1 MLKVSVPATSA
12 NLGPGFDALG
22 LALTLYNEVYLEEWD
37 TVDIQSLD
45 DVAVLTGEDNMIYEN
60 VRQLYEICGKRL
72 PGLKIRQRN
81 RIPMTRG
88 LGSSSAC
95 IVAGLLGANRLLG
108 DPMQKRDIISLAAHI
123 EGHPDNIAPAIAGGL
138 VTSVIEGGQ
147 VHSISVPVSKT
158 MRFAAL
164 IPAFEMKTS
173 FARSI
178 LPGTF
183 SRTDVVFNLSRA
195 ALMTAAMFSGD
206 REVLKVACEDRIHQ
220 PTRLGLIPHSKE
232 VFDLAYLEGAFG
244 VYLSGAG
251 PTLVAIVDGEDN
263 SFAVR
268 MQQGLLEQGI
278 SGWQAVLLD
287 CDQNGAQIL
296 SEDGPF

>member
-22 LALTLYNEVYLEEWD
+22 LALTLYNEVYLEESD

-45 DVAVLTGEDNMIYEN
+45 DVAVPTGVDNMIYEN

-72 PGLKIRQRN
+72 YGLKIRQRN
-81 RIPMTRG
+81 RIPMARG

-95 IVAGLLGANRLLG
+95 IVAGLLGANRMLG
-108 DPMQKRDIISLAAHI
+108 EPMQKRDIISLAAHI
-123 EGHPDNIAPAIAGGL
+123 EGHPDNIAPAISGGL

-164 IPAFEMKTS
+164 IPAFEKKTS

-178 LPGTF
+178 LPGSF
-183 SRTDVVFNLSRA
+183 SRADAVFNLSRA

-206 REVLKVACEDRIHQ
+206 RGALKVACEDRIHQ
-220 PTRLGLIPHSKE
+220 PTRLGLIPNSKE
-232 VFDLAYLEGAFG
+232 VFDLAYREGAFG

-251 PTLVAIVDGEDN
+251 PTLIAIVDGEDN
-263 SFAVR
+263 SFASR
-268 MQQGLLEQGI
+268 MQQGLSEKGI
-278 SGWQAVLLD
+278 SGWQAVELD

-296 SEDGPF
+296 SEDGLL